1 MRRVRLQ
8 RGILAGPICLAFM
21 CGMPLTASAVDGP
34 NSERRPSNGPKI
46 EVDVLTR
53 GDSSRKTQTDAVS
66 RLPMRHLSPEQS
78 RRVQSIVDNRSMF
91 RRLPNIQ
98 IDADPAVYRYFTHN
112 PEAAVSIWRRL
123 GISKF
128 QLSETS
134 NGVWHA
140 DAGDGSVG
148 TIEVLH
154 RSNNEQLLLCTGSY
168 KSPLLTKT
176 LQAQAVMHLRNV
188 GVVSESDP
196 DGPAQVLH
204 DLDLFVMFPSQT
216 VDAVAKVI
224 SPVSHMI
231 ADRNFR
237 ELSMFVRF
245 MHVAMQRQPGWV
257 EQLAGQLDSVTPDQ
271 KVELLKLSAQIFVA
285 ERRRNGN
292 GAGVTQTGL
301 ESAVAPYRTVVP
313 AAGASQ

>member
-1 MRRVRLQ
+1 MQRERLH
-8 RGILAGPICLAFM
+8 RGMLAGLVCLTSMTVLADDPARNK
-21 CGMPLTASAVDGP
+21 GGAPDAP
-34 NSERRPSNGPKI
+34 PI
-46 EVDVLTR
+46 EVEVLTR
-53 GDSSRKTQTDAVS
+53 GVSSRTAEGDAKT
-66 RLPMRHLSPEQS
+66 RLPMRHLSPEES
-78 RRVQSIVDNRSMF
+78 RRVQQIVGRRSMF

-112 PEAAVSIWRRL
+112 PETAISIWRRL

-128 QLSETS
+128 KMKQTAP
-134 NGVWHA
+134 GIWHA
-140 DAGDGSVG
+140 DAGDGSIG

-154 RSNNEQLLLCTGSY
+154 RSNSEHLLLCTGSY
-168 KSPLLTKT
+168 KSPLLTKPI
-176 LQAQAVMHLRNV
+176 QAKALMHLRNV
-188 GVVSESDP
+188 GVVAADDP

-216 VDAVAKVI
+216 VDTVARAI

-257 EQLAGQLDSVTPDQ
+257 EQLTGQLDGVTPDQ
-271 KVELLKLSAQIFVA
+271 RAELLKVSAEVFVA
-285 ERRRNGN
+285 AHRRSVRGQNP
-292 GAGVTQTGL
+292 GVTQTGL
-301 ESAVAPYRTVVP
+301 ESAVAPYRAVVP
-313 AAGASQ
+313 ASGQ

>member
-1 MRRVRLQ
+1 
-8 RGILAGPICLAFM
+8 
-21 CGMPLTASAVDGP
+21 
-34 NSERRPSNGPKI
+34 
-46 EVDVLTR
+46 
-53 GDSSRKTQTDAVS
+53 
-66 RLPMRHLSPEQS
+66 
-78 RRVQSIVDNRSMF
+78 MF

-123 GISKF
+123 GVSKF
-128 QLSETS
+128 KLTETS
-134 NGVWHA
+134 HGVWHA

-154 RSNNEQLLLCTGSY
+154 RSNNAQLLLCKGSY

-176 LQAQAVMHLRNV
+176 LQAQAVMHLRHV
-188 GVVSESDP
+188 GVVAESDP

-216 VDAVAKVI
+216 VDTVAKVI
-224 SPVSHMI
+224 APVSHML

-257 EQLAGQLDSVTPDQ
+257 EQLAGQLDGVTPDQ
-271 KVELLKLSAQIFVA
+271 KVELLKVSAKVFVS
-285 ERRRNGN
+285 RRRRDANVPD
-292 GAGVTQTGL
+292 VTQTGL
-301 ESAVAPYRTVVP
+301 ESVVAPYRSVVP
-313 AAGASQ
+313 AAGRQVDSR